1 MPINLREYLFS
12 SGTSLVLHGVET
24 LTDTDFAQ
32 LRDFSDEQRQSI
44 TVVVLSNTHISGECF
59 RHLALLGNLKALYC
73 GGTQVED
80 NAPFDLLSKTI
91 EIINLDRTDIGDRCI
106 LRLTKLTRLRSLSLR
121 ETRVTDSGLHLLSA
135 MPSLREYCLDG
146 TSTSDYAKQR
156 LDNTIQ
162 SDAITFAKALYILQ
176 YAIRLGA
183 GKLIRFAPY

>member
-80 NAPFDLLSKTI
+80 NRNGPGFLDSRI
-91 EIINLDRTDIGDRCI
+91 SEILAWFQAAR
-106 LRLTKLTRLRSLSLR
+106 
-121 ETRVTDSGLHLLSA
+121 
-135 MPSLREYCLDG
+135 
-146 TSTSDYAKQR
+146 
-156 LDNTIQ
+156 
-162 SDAITFAKALYILQ
+162 
-176 YAIRLGA
+176 
-183 GKLIRFAPY
+183 